1 MNKNWLKLTTQGA
14 QTLTYSDSVY
24 GIGITIIVTVVL
36 ETTSIAT
43 SNNVDASKPS
53 PAEINAI
60 LHGCLQ
66 TINVR
71 CYEYKFKASSPISF
85 FNISWKK
92 KPNLG
97 KDMWSIHSFPIIIRA
112 PALKLNNLN

>member
-1 MNKNWLKLTTQGA
+1 MLTTQCA

-66 TINVR
+66 TIYVR
-71 CYEYKFKASSPISF
+71 CCKFNASSQISI
-85 FNISWKK
+85 FNIS
-92 KPNLG
+92 
-97 KDMWSIHSFPIIIRA
+97 
-112 PALKLNNLN
+112 

>member
-1 MNKNWLKLTTQGA
+1 MNKNWLKLTTQCA

-85 FNISWKK
+85 FNIS
-92 KPNLG
+92 
-97 KDMWSIHSFPIIIRA
+97 
-112 PALKLNNLN
+112 